1 MQNPIFKIM
10 GNSNQQMNQNQKFQ
24 HQTGMQGAINDQI
37 ENPNMN
43 VNKMEN
49 NQADRLIGKLLFKLY
64 RIKKKLGEGSFGKV
78 YIATNIKTNELYAV
92 KLVSKF

>member
-1 MQNPIFKIM
+1 
-10 GNSNQQMNQNQKFQ
+10 
-24 HQTGMQGAINDQI
+24 
-37 ENPNMN
+37 
-43 VNKMEN
+43 MEN